1 MSMKQL
7 RKTPSPSPEIKP
19 QPSNASMKILI
30 HSPIENTPPEEKKRF
45 LQRIQPFR
53 IAIEKNEPKETD
65 KYMYF
70 VRGQYKY
77 SRTDPALIE
86 AVEKI
91 KNQSIAKKGCW
102 EGPWDILEHSIAPIS
117 QTETGGTDAGGTEE
131 GGKTGNILLPPEI
144 PTVLPKKAIEN
155 IPEMEYR
162 PSIEFATWNAKIQ
175 RVNRQYKSYTPF
187 PVWIYNIRLVHKE
200 MDRIFWILEPIARKQ

>member
-1 MSMKQL
+1 MKRL
-7 RKTPSPSPEIKP
+7 TKKPSPSHEIKP
-19 QPSNASMKILI
+19 ETNRMKILI
-30 HSPIENTPPEEKKRF
+30 HSPLENTPPEEKKRF

-91 KNQSIAKKGCW
+91 KVQSMAKKGCW
-102 EGPWDILEHSIAPIS
+102 EGPWDILEESIVAPFS
-117 QTETGGTDAGGTEE
+117 QEEITETGGTEE
-131 GGKTGNILLPPEI
+131 GKTGNILLPPEI
-144 PTVLPKKAIEN
+144 PPVLPKKAIEN

-187 PVWIYNIRLVHKE
+187 PVWIYNIRIVHE
-200 MDRIFWILEPIARKQ
+200 ELERIYWILEPTGRKR